1 MTVVGAVL
9 AGGLGRRMGGQ
20 KAVSSLAGRSL
31 AEYPLAALRAA
42 GIEEVALVAKHD
54 TALPA
59 GVTVWLEPDE
69 PRHPLTGLIHALRQ
83 ADGRG
88 VFACAADL
96 VLLDA
101 ATVQRVIAAA
111 QPGDL
116 AVVPEA
122 GDQLQPLCAFYAPG
136 ALGALEAAAPDT
148 ALTAT
153 ALSLAPRVVPFD
165 DDRAF
170 FNVNTPQD
178 LQRAEALLSR
188 R

>member
-20 KAVSSLAGRSL
+20 KAVVSLGGRSL
-31 AEYPLAALRAA
+31 AEHPLAALRGA
-42 GIEEVALVAKHD
+42 GIEEVAIVCKRDSAV
-54 TALPA
+54 PA

-69 PRHPLTGLIHALRQ
+69 PRHPLTGLIHALRE
-83 ADGRG
+83 ADGRP

-111 QPGDL
+111 LPGDL
-116 AVVPEA
+116 AVVPES

-136 ALGALEAAAPDT
+136 ALPILEAAAPDV

-153 ALSLAPRVVPFD
+153 VLSLAPRVVPFD
-165 DDRAF
+165 DETPF
-170 FNVNTPQD
+170 FNVNTTVD
-178 LQRAEALLSR
+178 LARAETLLSR